1 MTDFI
6 SSILIMIFRACST
19 HKRKL
24 GDDDFCTPC
33 NKSLKEDQTCR
44 NFSVELYVE
53 TEEGGVYT
61 VKTWADRFDASL
73 TKADDLEGALG
84 ELSGKGVKVDCDGEK
99 GEDGDGDLT
108 TVRIMFA

>member
-1 MTDFI
+1 
-6 SSILIMIFRACST
+6 MIFRACST
-19 HKRKL
+19 HKL
-24 GDDDFCTPC
+24 GNDDFCTPC

-44 NFSVELYVE
+44 NFMMELYVE
-53 TEEGGVYT
+53 TEEGVYT

-84 ELSGKGVKVDCDGEK
+84 GLSGKGVKVDCDGEK

-108 TVRIMFA
+108 TVSLLNFGSCS